1 MSAVPCIDDLILAVA
16 RGRDRAAFDALYR
29 HFAPKIAAYVLKLGS
44 DRTVA
49 EELVQDVMLTLWL
62 KAGTFDPAQASAATW
77 VFTIVR
83 NRRIDRIRREARPA
97 PDPQDPAM
105 AALPPPSPEEVVL
118 IARDGERVRA
128 AMQGLSPEQTEA
140 LRLSYFEE
148 KSHSEIAED
157 RNIPLGTVK
166 TRLRAALT
174 QLRRT
179 VKESA

>member
-1 MSAVPCIDDLILAVA
+1 MSAAPSFDDLILAVA
-16 RGRDRAAFDALYR
+16 RHRDRAAFDALYR
-29 HFAPKIAAYVLKLGS
+29 HFAPKIEAYVLKLGS
-44 DRTVA
+44 DRSVA

-62 KAGTFDPAQASAATW
+62 RAETFDPGQASASTW

-97 PDPQDPAM
+97 PDPHDPVLAG
-105 AALPPPSPEEVVL
+105 LPPPSPEEEAQV
-118 IARDGERVRA
+118 ARDGERVRT
-128 AMQGLSPEQTEA
+128 AMRSLSPEQTEA

-157 RNIPLGTVK
+157 RRIPLGTVK
-166 TRLRAALT
+166 TRLRAALA
-174 QLRRT
+174 QLRRS